1 MNGVSLELLE
11 TQTKSSQVRVRS
23 EAVADGYFP
32 VPNEEKLGRG
42 FFVPDD
48 LLQKSGEEFRIVG
61 RTSDVINVAGKKVNP
76 AEVEAILLRHE
87 GVRQAVVFGRESAS
101 RNQEVAACVVALCD
115 VKESQ
120 LLEFCRRRLSSWQ
133 VPKQILLVAEIPVTE
148 RGKISRR
155 DLARAFPV
163 RSVS

>member
-1 MNGVSLELLE
+1 MKGVSLELLE

-76 AEVEAILLRHE
+76 AEVEAVLLRHK
-87 GVRQAVVFGRESAS
+87 GVRQAVVFGQESAS